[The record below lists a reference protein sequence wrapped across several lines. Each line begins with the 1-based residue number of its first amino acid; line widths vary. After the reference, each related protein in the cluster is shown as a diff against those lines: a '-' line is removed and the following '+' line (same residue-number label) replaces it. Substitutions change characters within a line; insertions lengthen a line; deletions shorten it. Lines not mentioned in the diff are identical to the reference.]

1 MAELKIDVSEEL
13 EKELQLL
20 IYTTVQNVF
29 EESLKKDLYSRDY
42 LSLPEVCEYVQISR
56 GTLNTWISKYQL
68 KTIKIGGRTFI
79 SKSTLIEF
87 MNNFEN

>member
-29 EESLKKDLYSRDY
+29 EESLKKDLHSKEY
-42 LSLPEVCEYVQISR
+42 LSISETCEYLDISV
-56 GTLNTWISKYQL
+56 GTINKWINEYNL
-68 KTIKIGGRTFI
+68 KMIKIGGRKFI
-79 SKSTLIEF
+79 SKKTLIEF
-87 MNNFEN
+87 MQGFEE